1 MIDISGAAKLK
12 EAERPVGRVLAEFR
26 DYDQMLDGIRARI
39 VELQLAGE
47 TLDDVSG
54 LPKGYASKLT
64 APRPTRRIGA
74 VSFGPMLGVL
84 GMKCLFVEDEDAV
97 RRVAGRLKRRNSNLV
112 RSAASE
118 FRLTH
123 RWLRKIARK
132 GGKSRDA
139 KLTPEQRSELA
150 RELNR
155 IRWNK
160 PRVTEIK
167 RKARAA

>member
-1 MIDISGAAKLK
+1 MKQNARS
-12 EAERPVGRVLAEFR
+12 VGCSPNFAT
-26 DYDQMLDGIRARI
+26 MTKCSPASARI

-155 IRWNK
+155 IRWSK
-160 PRVTEIK
+160 PRVVQVK
-167 RKARAA
+167 RLTAKKLRNAA